1 MTWALGMA
9 QLIQIMKVE
18 ELTASE
24 VALTGSQTASQV
36 QDQVPT
42 GPLGLAQH
50 NTCLS
55 RSQTPPFRCKALPIP
70 DRAK

>member
-1 MTWALGMA
+1 MTWALGMV

-18 ELTASE
+18 ELTASK
-24 VALTGSQTASQV
+24 VALTGSQAAYQV

-42 GPLGLAQH
+42 GPLGPAQH
-50 NTCLS
+50 KPRLS
-55 RSQTPPFRCKALPIP
+55 RSPTPPFRCKALPIP